1 MDTNGLPIEGFPSTN
16 LPLGLGAAAP
26 LPADM
31 SASLA
36 PGVASVAA
44 ATTEVGATGEWDAD
58 FPETSTLTEAEK
70 EQRLFARKDAE
81 LK

>member
-16 LPLGLGAAAP
+16 LPLGLGAAPP

-31 SASLA
+31 SVALA

-44 ATTEVGATGEWDAD
+44 ATAD
-58 FPETSTLTEAEK
+58 LEDGMPRTDQASRAEK
-70 EQRLFARKDAE
+70 GY
-81 LK
+81 

>member
-1 MDTNGLPIEGFPSTN
+1 MDPYGLPIEGYPSTN
-16 LPLGLGAAAP
+16 LPLGLGAASP

-31 SASLA
+31 SAALA

-44 ATTEVGATGEWDAD
+44 GATEFKTNAASDI
-58 FPETSTLTEAEK
+58 PETSTLTEAEK
-70 EQRLFARKDAE
+70 EQRLFAYKDAQ

>member
-1 MDTNGLPIEGFPSTN
+1 MDTNGLPIEGILSTN
-16 LPLGLGAAAP
+16 LPLGLGAAPP

-44 ATTEVGATGEWDAD
+44 ATTEVGANDLEAD
-58 FPETSTLTEAEK
+58 FSETSTLTEAEK
-70 EQRLFARKDAE
+70 EQRLFARRDAE